1 MQVKIERM
9 KDLFDEDY
17 IEEMLEDCSAN
28 CCHFNAANVCRVFED
43 WGCIDYVE
51 GYAHG
56 FVGHA
61 INSYRDANGNYHYFD
76 PTQEWLI
83 REGLETRFCDVL
95 DVVKTFSYDEINEI
109 FTKDGDTHLVSVEI
123 CKTQKG

>member
-1 MQVKIERM
+1 MIVKIERM
-9 KDLFDEDY
+9 EDLFDEEY
-17 IEEMLEDCSAN
+17 IEEMLEDCAPN
-28 CCHFNAANVCRVFED
+28 CCHFNAANVCRLFQD

-76 PTQEWLI
+76 PTQEWQI
-83 REGLETRFCDVL
+83 REGLETRFCDEL

-109 FTKDGDTHLVSVEI
+109 FTNDVETHLVSVGI
-123 CKTQKG
+123 TK